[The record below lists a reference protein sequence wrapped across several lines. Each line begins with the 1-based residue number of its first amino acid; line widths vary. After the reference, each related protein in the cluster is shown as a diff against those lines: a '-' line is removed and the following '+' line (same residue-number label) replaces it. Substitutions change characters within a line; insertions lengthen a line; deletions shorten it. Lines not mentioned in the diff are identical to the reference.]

1 MDNLLSALN
10 DVQREAVQHT
20 EGPLLILSGAGSGK
34 TRVITHR
41 VAYLLKHHGISP
53 FRILAVTFTNKAANE
68 MKERL
73 DALVEE
79 GVSKNLWVATF
90 HATCARILRRD
101 IERNVIS
108 DSQKGHRSGC
118 NIRSPEGLRESLRL
132 GFGNPFGVLQD
143 PDSTRQSLRDPT
155 ELDYTRAFTIYDI
168 GEQATLVRDILR
180 QLGLPYKQFSP
191 RAILSRISRAKNDF
205 IKPMPY
211 ANIADDYVDDY
222 FEKIVAQV
230 YPMYQDA
237 LRQNNALDFDD
248 LLLFTVELFNK
259 NADVL
264 EYYQDKFEYI
274 LVDEY
279 QDTNPCQYELV
290 RLLAGEKQ
298 NICVVGDDD
307 QSIYAFRGADIKN
320 ILNFENDY
328 PNTRVLRLEQ
338 NYRSTQNILDATWNV
353 VRNNRARKA
362 KKLWSEKEIGEL
374 VTCYEAIDENDEAG
388 YVGAKIEEW
397 HAEGVDYSDFAIF
410 YRTNAQSRI
419 FEEALRT
426 ANIPYQI
433 VGGFGFYERMEIKDM
448 LAYLRV
454 LCNRNDSMSL
464 RRIIN
469 VPARGIGA
477 TTLQRIVD
485 FARNEEVPLFDAIQR
500 VDEISQINRGFQAK
514 VRRFAKIFGDFDR
527 NDLPSEAL
535 YHVLEQTRY
544 LKNLESQNTIE
555 AQNRIENIEDLINA
569 IAEYEH
575 NEMEPTLAD
584 YLETVALTTDVDT
597 METDKTDMVPL
608 MTLHSAKGLEFPF
621 VFIVGMEEG
630 YLPHQRATE
639 SEAELEE
646 ERRLCYVGITRA
658 MEQLFLVHA
667 QSRRTYGD
675 TEYRSP
681 SRFVSEIPD
690 NLIKHV
696 DRYRSPFR
704 ETETVYDVE
713 EQMPNYSVDQLVHH
727 PKFGRG
733 KITKISGY
741 GENAF
746 VTIRFGRGGS
756 KRFAAAFTPLQPL

>member
-1 MDNLLSALN
+1 MRDNLLSALN

-20 EGPLLILSGAGSGK
+20 AGPLLILSGAGSGK

-53 FRILAVTFTNKAANE
+53 FRILAVTFTNKAATE

-73 DALVEE
+73 EVLVEE
-79 GVSKNLWVATF
+79 GISQNLWLATF
-90 HATCARILRRD
+90 HATGARILRRD
-101 IERNVIS
+101 IE
-108 DSQKGHRSGC
+108 Q
-118 NIRSPEGLRESLRL
+118 
-132 GFGNPFGVLQD
+132 
-143 PDSTRQSLRDPT
+143 
-155 ELDYTRAFTIYDI
+155 LDYTRAFTIYDTS
-168 GEQATLVRDILR
+168 EQATLVRDILR
-180 QLGLPYKQFSP
+180 QLGLNDKQYSP
-191 RAILSRISRAKNDF
+191 RAILSHISRAKNDF
-205 IKPMPY
+205 IKPVAY
-211 ANIADDYVDDY
+211 ANIADGY
-222 FEKIVAQV
+222 FEQIIAQV
-230 YPMYQDA
+230 YPIYQDA

-279 QDTNPCQYELV
+279 QDTNQCQYELV
-290 RLLAGEKQ
+290 RLLAGERQ

-320 ILNFENDY
+320 ILNFEKDY
-328 PNTRVLRLEQ
+328 PSTRVLRLEQ
-338 NYRSTQNILDATWNV
+338 NYRSTQNILDAAWHV
-353 VRNNRARKA
+353 VRNNRARKS
-362 KKLWSEKEIGEL
+362 KKLWTRNDLGEL

-388 YVGAKIEEW
+388 YVGKKIEEW
-397 HAEGVDYSDFAIF
+397 HVEGVDYSDFAIF

-419 FEEALRT
+419 FEEALRS

-433 VGGFGFYERMEIKDM
+433 VGGVGFYDRMEIKDM

-454 LCNRNDSMSL
+454 MCNRNDSLSL

-485 FARNEEVPLFDAIQR
+485 FATNEEVSLFDAIQR
-500 VDEISQINRGFQAK
+500 VDEILQINRGIQSK
-514 VRRFAKIFGDFDR
+514 VLRFAKIFGDFDR
-527 NDLPSEAL
+527 DDLPSEAL
-535 YHVLEQTRY
+535 HHVLEQTGY
-544 LKNLESQNTIE
+544 LKNLESQKTIE
-555 AQNRIENIEDLINA
+555 AQNRVENIEELINA

-575 NEMEPTLAD
+575 NETEPTLAD
-584 YLETVALTTDVDT
+584 YLETVALTADVDT

-630 YLPHQRATE
+630 YLPHQRSTD
-639 SEAELEE
+639 SDAELEE

-667 QSRRTYGD
+667 RSRRTYGD

-681 SRFVSEIPD
+681 SRFISEIPD

-704 ETETVYDVE
+704 ETEAIYDVE

-733 KITKISGY
+733 TITKIRGSG
-741 GENAF
+741 GNAL
-746 VTIRFGRGGS
+746 VTVRFRRGGS